1 MAGKSMKIPWHKWRF
16 SSENQE
22 WMTPLFDCHV
32 WLPEIFI
39 QSKGH
44 AVNAMSHEIT
54 KLAIPVFSSGYMA
67 YVWMF
72 WNKQLFSCEFTRDSN
87 LASVVQDWNKLDFF
101 GYWIARCLLWC
112 SQCQWPCFRK
122 IPPKYG
128 LKNGTFT
135 YLHKLDPEDLPLTM
149 GPNGKS
155 QLHDRRASSQHQ
167 QGPAKCH
174 DCASGATDFWTD
186 VFRTETVG

>member
-1 MAGKSMKIPWHKWRF
+1 MEVFHRKIKNEWPRF
-16 SSENQE
+16 SIA
-22 WMTPLFDCHV
+22 TFDY
-32 WLPEIFI
+32 
-39 QSKGH
+39 QSVIHPCRKGH
-44 AVNAMSHEIT
+44 AVNAMSDEIT

-67 YVWMF
+67 YVWMV
-72 WNKQLFSCEFTRDSN
+72 WNKQLFWCEFTRDSN
-87 LASVVQDWNKLDFF
+87 LASVVQDWKKLDFF
-101 GYWIARCLLWC
+101 GYWIARCLSWC
-112 SQCQWPCFRK
+112 SQCQWPCFGN

-135 YLHKLDPEDLPLTM
+135 YLHKLDPEDPEDLPLTM
-149 GPNGKS
+149 GPHEKS

-186 VFRTETVG
+186 VFRTEIVG